1 MKVIPEVIIK
11 QHRTVKGMYKASV
24 IGADGRE
31 VSSTDWRPNLILNS
45 GLDKLAHMPWSQVF
59 QVCVAGTQVAPSAP
73 DVGEVGLQKP
83 WALNGFYYSATG
95 YCGHS
100 TSGDTVTLFR
110 TFDFKE
116 DGNLIYTELGFKETP
131 GAAHLFSRVVLDPP
145 QKVHAGQFLRVSY
158 QLFITM
164 SPSSTSVVSAPE
176 IVGWTTGTSDTHRIQ
191 MYGMAGVDS
200 ATGLTIPIDANAGYC
215 NEIFAPGTRN
225 FGPGFG
231 YVPRYQNGS
240 AVTYVGDTVSDPRTL
255 VGPLKAYAGVYQ
267 DPFSYVNKLLRD
279 ANATP
284 AKGALYLS
292 GVHLNYWTRAF
303 VTAMASYHGYT
314 VAFSDDSAAGRVT
327 AITPS
332 APGKEAPV
340 SVAALTHLMQSAQKY
355 NPYGSLQQ
363 AHACGT
369 AYFDPALGDP
379 AYSDQSVYGM
389 KSCSPFSLGED
400 GTIALVRQPS
410 SDMPYWESYEVAGSS
425 CFLSTSA
432 TALAEV
438 GACVDRATAA
448 TQCEVP
454 LRLDPYKNGSVQ
466 EGAYLMDSSTSPT
479 GSTSGARKRTKYAVF
494 DSLVANNAG
503 WKTLGIGGTSNTLT
517 PASMTNAA
525 KYNGYSYVFNTAN
538 AKANTH
544 YLAVAFVY
552 TWDRA

>member
-1 MKVIPEVIIK
+1 MNVTPDVVIK
-11 QHRTVKGMYKASV
+11 QHRTVKGMYKVSV
-24 IGADGRE
+24 IGSDGRE
-31 VSSTDWRPNLILNS
+31 VSATDWRPNLILNS

-59 QVCVAGTQVAPSAP
+59 QVCVAGTQLAPTEP
-73 DVGEVGLQKP
+73 DVEEVGLQKP
-83 WALNGFYYSATG
+83 WALNGFYYSAVG

-100 TSGDTVTLFR
+100 TSGDTVTLYR

-116 DGNLIYTELGFKETP
+116 DGNVVYTELGFKETP
-131 GAAHLFSRVVLDPP
+131 GAAHLFSRIILDPS

-164 SPSSTSVVSAPE
+164 GPSSTSVAVAPE

-191 MYGMAGVDS
+191 MYGMAGVD
-200 ATGLTIPIDANAGYC
+200 ATTGLTIPIDANAGYC

-240 AVTYVGDTVSDPRTL
+240 GVNYVGDASEDPRTL
-255 VGPLKAYAGVYQ
+255 VGPLRAYVGVYQ
-267 DPFSYVNKLLRD
+267 NPFSYVNKLLRD
-279 ANATP
+279 SNALP
-284 AKGALYLS
+284 SKGALYLS
-292 GVHLNYWTRAF
+292 GAYQNYWTREF
-303 VTAMASYHGYT
+303 VSAMASYHGYT
-314 VAFSDDSAAGRVT
+314 ITYTDDVNSSWVSQ
-327 AITPS
+327 IS
-332 APGKEAPV
+332 VSSPGKTAPV
-340 SVAALTHLMQSAQKY
+340 SVASLTHLMQTAQKY
-355 NPYGSLQQ
+355 NPSSLPQ

-369 AYFDPALGDP
+369 AYFDTALGDP
-379 AYSDQSVYGM
+379 TYSDQSVYGM

-400 GTIALVRQPS
+400 GTIAMVRQPA
-410 SDMPYWESYEVAGSS
+410 SDKPYWESYEVAGSS
-425 CFLSTSA
+425 CFLSTSD
-432 TALAEV
+432 TALAAV

-479 GSTSGARKRTKYAVF
+479 GSTSGPRKRTKYAVF

-503 WKTLGIGGTSNTLT
+503 WKTLGIGGTSNTIT

-538 AKANTH
+538 AKVNTH
-544 YLAVAFVY
+544 YLVVAFVY